1 MKKLALSLSVATA
14 MMASAGAF
22 AEYPEQNI
30 DMIVPFSAGGGN
42 DTFVRALQPLLEEK
56 LDTNLVIRNISGGG
70 GAVGLTRAQAS
81 DSDGYTLAA
90 ASNALLTLEALGNVD
105 FTYEDFDFVAK
116 ILEEPYVI
124 AVGED
129 SEYADLDA
137 MVEAAKE
144 GTSVQVGVS
153 G

>member
-70 GAVGLTRAQAS
+70 GAVG
-81 DSDGYTLAA
+81 
-90 ASNALLTLEALGNVD
+90 
-105 FTYEDFDFVAK
+105 
-116 ILEEPYVI
+116 
-124 AVGED
+124 
-129 SEYADLDA
+129 
-137 MVEAAKE
+137 
-144 GTSVQVGVS
+144 
-153 G
+153 